1 MKSMTFGRRITLTCA
16 VLVLFTVALS
26 VASLESIA
34 NLSANIYR
42 LQGDSIPGQYSSA
55 RMGSFAKDV
64 RSHTKDVLLDLTTN
78 SGKNAS
84 QLESHL
90 AEAQAKFLGEMT
102 AYEKTITQAEDRQLF
117 DPIGP
122 SYSRFTDS
130 WTRVSAAVRAGK
142 LEEATNLFRSET
154 MPAFE
159 QMQKLVD
166 IEVEWNQTAA
176 AKVAADAAAAAATAK
191 WWNWIVSI
199 VAVLCGSALAFLV
212 VRSINRELLTTVNE
226 LFEGAEQVASAAS
239 QVSSSS
245 QSLAQGASEQAA
257 SLEETSASTEEV
269 NSMARRNTENS
280 RSATDLVTSSQ
291 QKYGEANQSL
301 QHPVLAMEEINA
313 QAGKISKI
321 IKVIDEIAFQTNILA
336 LNAAVEAAR
345 AGEAGMGFAVVADE
359 V

>member
-1 MKSMTFGRRITLTCA
+1 MK
-16 VLVLFTVALS
+16 
-26 VASLESIA
+26 
-34 NLSANIYR
+34 
-42 LQGDSIPGQYSSA
+42 
-55 RMGSFAKDV
+55 
-64 RSHTKDVLLDLTTN
+64 
-78 SGKNAS
+78 
-84 QLESHL
+84 
-90 AEAQAKFLGEMT
+90 
-102 AYEKTITQAEDRQLF
+102 KTITQAEDRQLF
-117 DPIGP
+117 DPIRP
-122 SYSRFTDS
+122 SLFPLYGLLDPRK
-130 WTRVSAAVRAGK
+130 RGRSARAK
-142 LEEATNLFRSET
+142 LEDGHEPFHRSET

-199 VAVLCGSALAFLV
+199 VAVLCGSALVPSLV

-257 SLEETSASTEEV
+257 SLEETLPP
-269 NSMARRNTENS
+269 RRRRSISWRAETRKNS

-301 QHPVLAMEEINA
+301 HHAVLAMEEINA
-313 QAGKISKI
+313 QSGEISKI

-359 V
+359 VRSLAQRSAQGSKRHGHPDRGVGRQVQWRQNQSGPSGGSDSGHHR